1 MGFRS
6 TAKPFRRAPPIRGA
20 RRAPNHPRRALRRG
34 RRSRGCPI
42 FSRSCLPILAGA
54 HYAGLVVSSPF
65 CRSAL
70 PQRACGVL
78 LWGLHHRRDGPSPFP
93 FPEEEPYLA
102 TPRRGLPY
110 TEIRKVLR
118 LGLTYQTLLRMRADS
133 FLPGSSGDVLR
144 GWRSSAFL
152 VGEEGAHGYADAP
165 QRRDTLAFHGR

>member
-20 RRAPNHPRRALRRG
+20 RRAPKHPRRALRRG

-42 FSRSCLPILAGA
+42 FFSIAPTNPRRGTLRWSCRILTRLPICA
-54 HYAGLVVSSPF
+54 SSGSMRGSPLGS
-65 CRSAL
+65 CTTV
-70 PQRACGVL
+70 GY
-78 LWGLHHRRDGPSPFP
+78 GPSPFP

-144 GWRSSAFL
+144 GWQSSAFL
-152 VGEEGAHGYADAP
+152 VGEKERGLCLYP
-165 QRRDTLAFHGR
+165 